1 MTVEHRRPKTAWR
14 RVERWLVGIAMAVI
28 AFMLE
33 KFVMRAVRKRRAAG
47 EEPKKKDMPTTLT
60 SKGGEVDL

>member
-1 MTVEHRRPKTAWR
+1 MTVEHRKPKSTWR

-28 AFMLE
+28 AFVLE
-33 KFVMRAVRKRRAAG
+33 RFVMRAVRKRQAAG
-47 EEPKKKDMPTTLT
+47 EEPKKAAPTTLT